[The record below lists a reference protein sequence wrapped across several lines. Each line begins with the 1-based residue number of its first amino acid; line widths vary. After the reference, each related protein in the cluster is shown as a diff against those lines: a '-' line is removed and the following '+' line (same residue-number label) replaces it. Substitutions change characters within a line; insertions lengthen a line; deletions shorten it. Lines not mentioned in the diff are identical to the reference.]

1 MGTWNEFLQKEGTPP
16 EWPYPVKFGEETEYD
31 VDVVVLGGGIAG
43 CWAAITAARNGAKV
57 AIMDKGDIRRSGS
70 GGPGC
75 DHWCNVPANPHS
87 RVNPDEWANDEM
99 NTLGDFSNGIGIE
112 IQCREDFDT
121 LLEMEQMGGKI
132 RDTDDD
138 FLGVEGRYDD
148 TKFMVSPRYS
158 VDGRLAP
165 AEGWGVPGYNPPDQR
180 KNTVIRVWGTTFKP
194 ALKKEC
200 QKLGVI
206 ILDRTMAT
214 SVLNE
219 GGKQGGRVVGATGIN
234 VRTGEFVIV
243 KAPTVIISAAGLGF
257 LYTLDTEHGG
267 ISTMHSRNECGD
279 ATVMAWKAGAKITMM
294 EGSSPSRFSGGLKHK
309 WYTGGADASY
319 ENIPLVDADNNVLP
333 APKQSWEDGGVMFS
347 PNAKVIAD
355 LREGIKAG
363 KYKLPFF
370 ADFAGTKPEEAHATW
385 DLMLTEES
393 TTKVMVDTMEQDG
406 FDKHKDQ
413 ILNYTFIEM
422 QPSQQYRDAG
432 SGGGIMTDWD
442 LMSNVEGLYA
452 AGGSM
457 FSPQDHSYCAATG
470 RYAGRKAAAFAKK
483 TTPGEICRAQVDAE
497 KARCLAPT
505 KNETG
510 IDWKEMNF
518 GINRVMQYFASEFKN
533 ETLLNMGLEEIDRI
547 EKNAVPQLS
556 ATDPHKLMRT
566 LEDLFIL
573 DSAKIVMN
581 AMKERRLTSPKLRI
595 ERTDYPNNDPEEEK
609 HYLAQYLKDGELH
622 FERIPTRYWGDLK
635 EGYEA
640 HNQDYTGVY
649 DYGKEE

>member
-148 TKFMVSPRYS
+148 TKFMFSPRYS

-355 LREGIKAG
+355 LREGIMAG

>member
-75 DHWCNVPANPHS
+75 DQWCNVPANPHS

-148 TKFMVSPRYS
+148 TKFMFSPRGG

-165 AEGWGVPGYNPPDQR
+165 AEGGSVPGYNPPDQR

>member
-1 MGTWNEFLQKEGTPP
+1 MGTWNEFLQNEGTPP
-16 EWPYPVKFGEETEYD
+16 EWPYPVKFGEETEIEA
-31 VDVVVLGGGIAG
+31 DVVVLGGGIAG

-57 AIMDKGDIRRSGS
+57 VIMDKGDIRRSGS

-87 RVNPDEWANDEM
+87 RVDPDEWANDEM

-148 TKFMVSPRYS
+148 TKFMFSPRYS

-219 GGKQGGRVVGATGIN
+219 NGKQGGRVVGATGIN

-319 ENIPLVDADNNVLP
+319 ENIPLVDADNTVLP

-355 LREGIKAG
+355 LREGIKTG

-483 TTPGEICRAQVDAE
+483 TTPGEICREQVDAE

-505 KNETG
+505 KNATG

-533 ETLLNMGLEEIDRI
+533 ENLLNMGLDEIDRI

-556 ATDPHKLMRT
+556 ATDPHKLMRA

-649 DYGKEE
+649 DYGKED

>member
-1 MGTWNEFLQKEGTPP
+1 MGTWNEFLQNEGTPP
-16 EWPYPVKFGEETEYD
+16 EWPYPVKFGEETEIEA
-31 VDVVVLGGGIAG
+31 DVVVLGGGIAG
-43 CWAAITAARNGAKV
+43 CWAAISAARNGAKV
-57 AIMDKGDIRRSGS
+57 VIMDKGDIRRSGS

-87 RVNPDEWANDEM
+87 RVDPDEWANDEM

-148 TKFMVSPRYS
+148 TKFMFSPRYS

-219 GGKQGGRVVGATGIN
+219 NGKQGGRVVGATGIN

-319 ENIPLVDADNNVLP
+319 ENIPLVDADNTVLP
-333 APKQSWEDGGVMFS
+333 APKQSWDDGGVMFS

-355 LREGIKAG
+355 LREGIKTG

-483 TTPGEICRAQVDAE
+483 TTPGEICREQVDAE

>member
-87 RVNPDEWANDEM
+87 RVDPDEWANDEM

-148 TKFMVSPRYS
+148 TKFMFSPRYS

-355 LREGIKAG
+355 LREGIKSG

-483 TTPGEICRAQVDAE
+483 TTPGEICREQVDAE

-505 KNETG
+505 KNEAG